1 MVLYENTPKSILA
14 FIKKRKH
21 VSFVELRENI
31 KDFQGE
37 RSMWINEEEGENI
50 LLWGS
55 LSQQS
60 IDNLQ
65 KLLTEKKI
73 VGVPCEPMVY
83 VLDGSISRIPVAK
96 KRKHYKTPHWLPIYF
111 DAT

>member
-1 MVLYENTPKSILA
+1 MELYENTPEAILE

-31 KDFQGE
+31 KDFEGD
-37 RSMWINEEEGENI
+37 RSWWLGDLENI

-65 KLLTEKKI
+65 QLLKEYKI
-73 VGVPCEPMVY
+73 EGIPCEQLVY
-83 VLDGSISRIPVAK
+83 IVDGSISRIPVAQK
-96 KRKHYKTPHWLPIYF
+96 PKNYKTPHWLPIYF